1 LSLGPTTPRLDPTD
15 YSLSPHL
22 SQINAVTMFAF
33 LRPQCLHAAPAAR
46 TFTTSASLA
55 WKSHKNALAEVHAN
69 LPPYPHGRSRWF
81 KQSDKGLY
89 GGQRIQFGNNV
100 SRKTE
105 IKTRRSW
112 YPNIKRKA
120 LFSKALN
127 RRIRVRVSTR
137 VMRTIDKVGGLDE
150 YLLGEKSARIKT
162 LGMEG
167 WRLRCM
173 VMATKT
179 VQDRFNQQRRALGL
193 PEVDYEL
200 LVTELNQLP
209 DELLDAE
216 MSGDPLE
223 FGVEEEQP
231 EFESVDILGEGEATT
246 GRPED
251 FQQRVDQALSKN

>member
-1 LSLGPTTPRLDPTD
+1 
-15 YSLSPHL
+15 
-22 SQINAVTMFAF
+22 MFAS
-33 LRPQCLHAAPAAR
+33 LRPQCLHVAPAAR

-69 LPPYPHGRSRWF
+69 VPPYPHGPARWF

-150 YLLGEKSARIKT
+150 YLLGDKSARIKS

-173 VMATKT
+173 IMATKT
-179 VQDRFNQQRRALGL
+179 VQNRFNEQRRALGL

-200 LVTELNQLP
+200 LATELNQLP
-209 DELLDAE
+209 DELLGAE
-216 MSGDPLE
+216 MSGEPLE
-223 FGVEEEQP
+223 FGVEEDQGE
-231 EFESVDILGEGEATT
+231 EFESVDVLGGEAAAETS
-246 GRPED
+246 RPEQ
-251 FQQRVDQALSKN
+251 FQQRVDEALSKNWEQAR